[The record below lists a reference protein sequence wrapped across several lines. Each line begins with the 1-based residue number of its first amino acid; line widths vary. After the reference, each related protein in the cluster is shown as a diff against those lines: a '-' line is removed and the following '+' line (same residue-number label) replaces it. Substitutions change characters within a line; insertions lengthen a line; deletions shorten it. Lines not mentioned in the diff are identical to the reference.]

1 MKIKK
6 IIMSALLAGILGLGT
21 GLMLSGC
28 SGTNSSLEKA
38 HIMNG
43 GCFITCYN
51 KTENRGTASA
61 GNVNAG
67 KRIKNNT
74 RLKLRNIKHNDNSDF
89 QRIYG

>member
-6 IIMSALLAGILGLGT
+6 IIMSALLAGILGLGP

-28 SGTNSSLEKA
+28 SGTNGSLEKA

-51 KTENRGTASA
+51 KTENGGTASA
-61 GNVNAG
+61 ENAG

-74 RLKLRNIKHNDNSDF
+74 RLKSRNIKHNDNSYSE
-89 QRIYG
+89 RIYG